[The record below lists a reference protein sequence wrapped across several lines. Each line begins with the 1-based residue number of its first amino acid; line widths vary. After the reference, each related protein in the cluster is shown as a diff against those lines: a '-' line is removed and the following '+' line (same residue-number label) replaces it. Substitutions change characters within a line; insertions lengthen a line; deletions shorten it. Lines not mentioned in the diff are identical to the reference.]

1 MPPKRPPD
9 PEPVAESAI
18 TAATKAS
25 GKLNEMA
32 KLFSKIL
39 CPIDFERD
47 SMEALEL
54 ACRLAKQNS
63 ATVYLLTVIGVPPAA
78 ATELPPVP
86 IFPNPEFEAESRRRL
101 EAIAQKNLAR
111 VPHKVFV
118 ASGNAAPEI
127 LKLVGDQNIDLIV
140 MGTHGRKGVKHFLLG
155 SVAERVV
162 RESAVPV
169 LTIHPKD

>member
-1 MPPKRPPD
+1 MD
-9 PEPVAESAI
+9 SAQI
-18 TAATKAS
+18 KEDAWV
-25 GKLNEMA
+25 
-32 KLFSKIL
+32 FSRIL

-63 ATVYLLTVIGVPPAA
+63 ATVYLVTVIAVPPVA

-101 EAIAQKNLAR
+101 EAIARQSLAGIS
-111 VPHKVFV
+111 HKVFV

-127 LKLVGDQNIDLIV
+127 LKLVSDQHIDLIV

-162 RESAVPV
+162 RESSVPV
-169 LTIHPKD
+169 LTIHPKQ